1 MLRRFLAALL
11 SLLVLATFLPNFG
24 TDAAI
29 AVNSIRFRENFDSV
43 TAPNFP
49 DGWTVDSTGTGA
61 TFAIVTDFA
70 DSAPNAV
77 HTISPP
83 TTSSTTLTSP
93 QMLVTGANTVLGFK
107 QKYAMETT
115 YDGGVLE
122 ISVAGGPWHDI
133 VDAGGVFLSGGYT
146 QDLNFSSNP
155 LSGRRAWSGATQIG
169 FATAAVRLPGNTFG
183 QYVRFRW
190 ILGTN
195 DSFGNDGWWI
205 DSVTLDAIPAGSDQ
219 TPITIGDSG
228 PASPYPSAI
237 DISGINGFVTGVSVN
252 LGGLSHTSPDDL
264 DVMLVAPNGRAV
276 MLMSDAGGTNQI
288 NGADLTFNDFA
299 PATLPDSAT
308 IQSGFFKPT
317 DFEPGDPFP
326 APAPQTTPSASLA
339 SLFGTNPNGS
349 WKLYIV
355 DDAGSNSGTLDSGWS
370 LDLLTSPNACLFT
383 LAPTAQ
389 SFPAAGGNGA
399 FQINIPAG
407 CSWTASSLSS
417 YVSLTSSGT
426 GEGVGAVTYTI
437 GANTLGARTGLINVT
452 DGVTT
457 KTFQAQQA
465 SGCPTSIA
473 QPFLTVGAGGGSFSV
488 GVTASGGCVWQAST
502 GSDWISVTSGPQSG
516 NGSAEFAVAPNPS
529 RTSRTADVTI
539 GAQTLQVSQSGALPV
554 RFDFDGDGRS
564 DLSVFRDG
572 TWHLLRSNDGYLS
585 TQFGIATDRLAPAD
599 FDADGKTDVAVFRNG
614 VWYILRSSDTTVSV
628 LNFGLG
634 TDVPVPADYDGDGL
648 AEPSVFRDG
657 LWYRYNFLTS
667 QASQEQFGLAGDRP
681 VVADYDGDGKADL
694 AVYRGGVWYLQR
706 SLLGFA
712 AERFG
717 LGTDRP
723 VTGDFDGDG
732 RADLAVYRDGDWHV
746 LAGFQT
752 YSVVHF
758 GIATDT
764 PVAADYDGDGRT
776 DRAVY
781 RAGTWYLDRSSDG
794 FAATQF
800 GIATD
805 VPVQSAFNP

>member
-1 MLRRFLAALL
+1 MLRKSLAALL
-11 SLLVLATFLPNFG
+11 SLLVLATFLPNLG

-29 AVNSIRFRENFDSV
+29 AVQTTRFHENFDSV

-49 DGWTVDSTGTGA
+49 NGWTVESTGTGA
-61 TFAIVTDFA
+61 TFAIATDLA
-70 DSAPNAV
+70 DTPPNAV
-77 HTISPP
+77 HTVSPP

-93 QMLVTGANTVLGFK
+93 QMFVTGANTVLGFK

-122 ISVAGGPWHDI
+122 MSVAGGPWHDI

-146 QDLNFSSNP
+146 QDLNFTTNP

-169 FATAAVRLPGNTFG
+169 FATCTVRLPSYTFG
-183 QYVRFRW
+183 QVVRFRW

-205 DSVTLDAIPAGSDQ
+205 DSITLDAIPAGSDPA
-219 TPITIGDSG
+219 PITIGDSG
-228 PASPYPSAI
+228 PATPYPAAI
-237 DISGINGFVTGVSVN
+237 NVSGINGFVTGVSVN

-276 MLMSDAGGTNQI
+276 MLMSDAGGTNPI
-288 NGADLTFNDFA
+288 TGTDLTFNDSA
-299 PATLPDSAT
+299 AGTLPDSGT
-308 IQSGFFKPT
+308 IQSGFYKPT

-326 APAPQTTPSASLA
+326 APAPQTTPSNSLG
-339 SLFGTNPNGS
+339 SLFGTNPNGT

-355 DDAGSNSGTLDSGWS
+355 DDAGSNAGTLDSGWS
-370 LDLLTSPNACLFT
+370 IDLLTSPNACLFT

-389 SFPAAGGNGA
+389 SFPASGGNGA
-399 FQINIPAG
+399 FEVNIPAG
-407 CSWTASSLSS
+407 CGWSASSLSA
-417 YVSLTSSGT
+417 YVSVTSSGT
-426 GEGVGAVTYTI
+426 GEGAGAVTYAI
-437 GANTLGARTGLINVT
+437 GANTLGARTGLISVT

-473 QPFLTVGAGGGSFSV
+473 QSAVSVGPAGGNV
-488 GVTASGGCVWQAST
+488 AVEVTASGGCVWQAST
-502 GSDWISVTSGPQSG
+502 GSGWINVTSGPQSG
-516 NGSAEFAVAPNPS
+516 NGSAEFTVALNPT
-529 RTSRTADVTI
+529 RTSRTANVTI

-564 DLSVFRDG
+564 DISVFRSG

-585 TQFGIATDRLAPAD
+585 TQFGIATDRLVPAD
-599 FDADGKTDVAVFRNG
+599 FDADGKTDVAVFRDG
-614 VWYILRSSDTTVSV
+614 VWYILRSTDATVSI

-634 TDVPVPADYDGDGL
+634 TDLPVPADYDGDGF

-657 LWYRYNFLTS
+657 LWYRYSLSTS
-667 QASQEQFGLAGDRP
+667 QTSQEQFGLAGDRP
-681 VVADYDGDGKADL
+681 VVADYDGDGRADL
-694 AVYRGGVWYLQR
+694 AVYRNGVWYLQR

-712 AERFG
+712 AIQFG

-746 LAGFQT
+746 LAGSQN
-752 YSVVHF
+752 YSVTHF
-758 GIATDT
+758 GIATDV

-776 DRAVY
+776 DRAVF
-781 RAGTWYLDRSSDG
+781 RAGNWYLDRSSEG
-794 FAATQF
+794 FAVTQF

-805 VPVQSAFNP
+805 FPVPAAFNP